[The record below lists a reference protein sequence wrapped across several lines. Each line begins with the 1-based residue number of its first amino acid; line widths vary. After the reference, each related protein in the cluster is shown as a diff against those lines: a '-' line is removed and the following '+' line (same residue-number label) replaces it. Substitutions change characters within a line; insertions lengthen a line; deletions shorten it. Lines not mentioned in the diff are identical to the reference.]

1 MTRLVRGTVR
11 DDEGMTLV
19 ELLITMVIMGVV
31 GIIVTSAMVNQNKL
45 FRSTEDQSAG
55 LQDVRVASERL
66 GRDVRDAR
74 AVLCNPA
81 GTPAALLTDTSCQS
95 HLQVWIDY
103 NSDYKQQADET
114 VTWWLRLRV
123 AGCTGT
129 CYYDL
134 VRSVGTS
141 TAIVEAHTIIS
152 NVAFAYSPVAPG
164 STQPTPGATTTNQ
177 VETLMQYDARKTV
190 GDGTAQ
196 RTVHFTARLRNVS

>member
-1 MTRLVRGTVR
+1 MTRLVRGTGR
-11 DDEGMTLV
+11 DDGLTLV

-66 GRDVRDAR
+66 GRDIRDAR

-81 GTPAALLTDTSCQS
+81 GTPAALASDTICES

-114 VTWWLRLRV
+114 VTWWLRKRV
-123 AGCTGT
+123 STCTAN
-129 CYYDL
+129 CYFDL

-141 TAIVEAHTIIS
+141 TAIVEAHTIIN
-152 NVAFAYSPVAPG
+152 NVAFTYAQVAPG
-164 STQPTPGATTTNQ
+164 STQPAPGAAATNE
-177 VETLMQYDARKTV
+177 VRTRMEYDARKAS
-190 GDGTAQ
+190 GDGTAS
-196 RTVHFTARLRNVS
+196 RFVRFTARLRNVS